1 MNHLLNGILIWVNKT
16 KIMEIGNRVE
26 LLTNTITKDISLK
39 VHNMTRGKLIDEKL
53 WLYLCAKITR
63 HTWRISVIGR
73 NVRI

>member
-1 MNHLLNGILIWVNKT
+1 
-16 KIMEIGNRVE
+16 MEIGNKVE

-53 WLYLCAKITR
+53 WLYLCSKITR
-63 HTWRISVIGR
+63 HTWRIALIGR